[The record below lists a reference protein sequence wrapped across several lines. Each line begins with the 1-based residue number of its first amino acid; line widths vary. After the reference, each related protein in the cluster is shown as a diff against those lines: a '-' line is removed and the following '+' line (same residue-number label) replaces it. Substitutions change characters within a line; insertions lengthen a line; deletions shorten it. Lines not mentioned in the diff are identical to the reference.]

1 MTTNSTYLGGG
12 CFWCLEA
19 VYQELKGVRA
29 VVSGY
34 MGGHVENP
42 TYDQVCMGGT
52 GHIEVVQVDFDPAIV
67 SFREILAV
75 FFSVHDPTTLDRQGN
90 DEGPQYRSAVFYVS
104 EEQKQQAAE
113 VMRELEMAGAF
124 PDRIVTE
131 LRPAA
136 TFWPAEDYHQNYFRS
151 HPNQAY
157 CAFVVGPK
165 VKKFRERFRPL
176 LASN

>member
-1 MTTNSTYLGGG
+1 MTTNVTYLGGG

-75 FFSVHDPTTLDRQGN
+75 FFSIHDPTTLDRQGN
-90 DEGPQYRSAVFYVS
+90 DEGPQYRSAVFYTS
-104 EEQKQQAAE
+104 EEQKQQTAE
-113 VMRELEMAGAF
+113 VLRELEMAGAF

-131 LRPAA
+131 LRPAVP
-136 TFWPAEDYHQNYFRS
+136 FWPAEDYHQNYFRS
-151 HPNQAY
+151 HPMQAY

-165 VKKFRERFRPL
+165 VKKFRERFGALR
-176 LASN
+176 AGS